1 MLYFQTWKTI
11 LVITICLLGIVF
23 AAPNVMPQEMRDQ
36 LPSFFSKTLN
46 LGLDLS
52 GGVHLLW
59 EVETDVLVS
68 NRLET
73 IEEDARLVLLANDLG
88 YANLRVADGQFTVQ
102 IRNLAELSQA
112 QELIEE
118 MATPVDGGLLGGAPS
133 QEFAVSASEGGL
145 ITVVLTEQAQDQLVS
160 QAVTQ
165 SIEIVR
171 RRIDELGTREPTI
184 QRQGRNRIIMQVP
197 GESDPQRIKDLVGTT
212 AQMEFRMHDS
222 SVPISEAQAG
232 RVPPGSEVL
241 PSSNPQEPNILVR
254 RRALIDGDRLTNA
267 QTGFDQNSG
276 EPVVNIRFD
285 NRGAQTFAR
294 ITRENVGSRFAIV
307 LDELVITAPRIN
319 ESIPGGNAQISG
331 NFTPETA
338 NDLAILL
345 RAGALP
351 APLTVVEERTVGPGL
366 GQDSID
372 SGKIAAMIGFAL
384 VIVFMIAS
392 YGLFGIYA
400 NIALI
405 INVILIGG
413 ALSFLQ
419 ATLTLPGIAG
429 IILTIGMAVDANV
442 LIFERIREEVAAGKT
457 PINATETGYSRALGT
472 ILDANITTLIA
483 AVILFMMG
491 AGPVKG
497 FAVTLGIGIIT
508 SVFTAVTV
516 TRLMVAT
523 WLRTKR
529 PNKLPI

>member
-11 LVITICLLGIVF
+11 LVISVCLFGIVF
-23 AAPNVMPQEMRDQ
+23 AAPNV
-36 LPSFFSKTLN
+36 LPDNVREQVPAFFNKSLN

-59 EVETDVLVS
+59 EVETDELIDS
-68 NRLET
+68 RLET
-73 IEEDARLVLLANDLG
+73 VEDDVRTVLLANDVG
-88 YANLRVADGQFTVQ
+88 YTGLRVADHQLSLR
-102 IRNLAELSQA
+102 IRDLDELSQA

-118 MATPVDGGLLGGAPS
+118 LITPVGASALGGGSADDI
-133 QEFAVSASEGGL
+133 AVSVTEAGL
-145 ITVVLTEQAQDQLVS
+145 ITVVLTEEALEFLVS

-171 RRIDELGTREPTI
+171 RRIDEMGTREPSI
-184 QRQGRNRIIMQVP
+184 QRQGRDRIIMQVP

-212 AQMEFRMHDS
+212 ARMEFRMHDS
-222 SVPISEAQAG
+222 SVTIGEALAG

-241 PSSNPQEPNILVR
+241 YEQSGQPILLR
-254 RRALIDGDRLTNA
+254 ERALIDGDRLVNA
-267 QTGFDQNSG
+267 QPSFSSRTG
-276 EPVVNIRFD
+276 EPVVTIRFD
-285 NRGAQTFAR
+285 TRGAQTFAR
-294 ITRENVGSRFAIV
+294 ITRENVGERFAIILDDIV
-307 LDELVITAPRIN
+307 LTAPRIN
-319 ESIPGGNAQISG
+319 EAIPGGSAEISG
-331 NFTPETA
+331 SFTAETS
-338 NDLAILL
+338 NDLSILL

-351 APLTVVEERTVGPGL
+351 APLTVVEERVVGPGL

-372 SGKIAAMIGFAL
+372 AGKKAAIIAFAL

-392 YGLFGIYA
+392 YGLFGVYA

-405 INVILIGG
+405 INVVLIGG

-429 IILTIGMAVDANV
+429 IILTMGMAVDANV
-442 LIFERIREEVAAGKT
+442 LIFERIREEVASGKT

-472 ILDANITTLIA
+472 ILDANITTMIA

-491 AGPVKG
+491 AGPVRG
-497 FAVTLGIGIIT
+497 FAITLGIGIIT

-523 WLRTKR
+523 YLRSAR
-529 PNKLPI
+529 PSKLPI

>member
-1 MLYFQTWKTI
+1 MLYFQTWKTV
-11 LVITICLLGIVF
+11 LVVSICLLGILF
-23 AAPNVMPQEMRDQ
+23 AAPNVMSPQIRDSM
-36 LPSFFSKTLN
+36 PGIISKTLN

-59 EVETDVLVS
+59 EVETDELVIR
-68 NRLET
+68 RLEV
-73 IEEDARLVLLANDLG
+73 IEGDVRRVLLANDLG
-88 YANLRVADGQFTVQ
+88 YTGLAAAGEQVTVR
-102 IRNLAELSQA
+102 IRDLAELSQGVS
-112 QELIEE
+112 LIQGLSGPIG
-118 MATPVDGGLLGGAPS
+118 TGGLGGAGG
-133 QEFAVSASEGGL
+133 QEFAVSSDEAGL
-145 ITVVLTEQAQDQLVS
+145 ITVVLTPEALDYQVN

-184 QRQGRNRIIMQVP
+184 QRQGRNRIIVQVP

-212 AQMEFRMHDS
+212 ARMEFRMVDV
-222 SVPISEAQAG
+222 SVSVTQALSG
-232 RVPPGSEVL
+232 QVPVGAEILYSTAGQPE
-241 PSSNPQEPNILVR
+241 LVR
-254 RRALIDGDRLTNA
+254 ERALIDGERLVNA
-267 QTGFDQNSG
+267 STGFSQNTG

-285 NRGAQTFAR
+285 TQGAQIFGQTTAA
-294 ITRENVGSRFAIV
+294 NVGQRFAIILDNVV
-307 LDELVITAPRIN
+307 LTAPVIREPIL
-319 ESIPGGNAQISG
+319 GGNAQISG
-331 NFTPETA
+331 NFTPDTA

-372 SGKIAAMIGFAL
+372 SGKIASLIAFAL

-392 YGLFGIYA
+392 YGLFGVFA

-405 INVILIGG
+405 INVVLIFG

-429 IILTIGMAVDANV
+429 IILTVGMAVDANV
-442 LIFERIREEVAAGKT
+442 LIFERIREEVRSGKT
-457 PINATETGYSRALGT
+457 PINATETGYSRALST

-483 AVILFMMG
+483 AIVLFSLG

-497 FAVTLGIGIIT
+497 FAVTLGIGIVT

-523 WLRTKR
+523 WLRSAR
-529 PNKLPI
+529 PSKLPI